1 MPSTLFSLPS
11 ALMAKEPFHQKPVP
25 LGEIYCWLVTESCP
39 TAAHQTP
46 LSSIVSQSLLKFI
59 SIELVMLSNH
69 FLLCHPLL
77 LLPSIFPRIGIFFNE
92 LAFHIKWQKYWGF
105 SFTPYM
111 NIQGWSPSLLQCH
124 NLKVSILQCSAFFM
138 VQLSHLYVT
147 AGKTVTLTV
156 WTFGKV
162 MFLLFNM
169 LFRFGIA
176 FLLRSKHLLISWL
189 QSPSAV
195 ILESRKIKSVTVSTF
210 LPSVCHEIL
219 GLDAMIHQEYY
230 FSLPLFFLTKKCHPY
245 VILCVLYMISSSS
258 TLYFLLMLL
267 S

>member
-1 MPSTLFSLPS
+1 MDKHLIISSFPKFMMPSTLFSLPS

-111 NIQGWSPSLLQCH
+111 NIQG
-124 NLKVSILQCSAFFM
+124 
-138 VQLSHLYVT
+138 
-147 AGKTVTLTV
+147 
-156 WTFGKV
+156 
-162 MFLLFNM
+162 
-169 LFRFGIA
+169 
-176 FLLRSKHLLISWL
+176 
-189 QSPSAV
+189 
-195 ILESRKIKSVTVSTF
+195 
-210 LPSVCHEIL
+210 
-219 GLDAMIHQEYY
+219 
-230 FSLPLFFLTKKCHPY
+230 
-245 VILCVLYMISSSS
+245 
-258 TLYFLLMLL
+258 
-267 S
+267 